1 MGVFD
6 LPLAKLREYR
16 GINPCPED
24 FDDFWDRSVLEARRL
39 DPQVEC
45 VPGDFKT
52 PFAECND
59 LYFKGVGGSRIHA
72 KYMKPVRC
80 EEPHP
85 AVLFFHGYTGNSGT
99 WVERLAYAAS
109 GYSVFA
115 MDCRGQGGP
124 SEDLGGVTG
133 TTYSGQIMR
142 GLEDGPEK
150 MYFRQIFLDVVM
162 MADIAMGMPEVDRN
176 RVGVY
181 GMSQGGALT
190 LVCGALVPSVKRIA
204 PLFPFLSDYKRVWE
218 LDLAG
223 KEAYADIAF
232 YFKRFDPCHERE
244 DEIFRLLGYIDVQNF
259 AKRITCEVL
268 MGTALMDTTC
278 PPSSQFAIYN
288 KITSKKELVL
298 YPDYIHEPIPD
309 FADKTFQFLQGL

>member
-52 PFAECND
+52 PFAECYD

-162 MADIAMGMPEVDRN
+162 MADIV
-176 RVGVY
+176 
-181 GMSQGGALT
+181 
-190 LVCGALVPSVKRIA
+190 
-204 PLFPFLSDYKRVWE
+204 
-218 LDLAG
+218 
-223 KEAYADIAF
+223 F

-259 AKRITCEVL
+259 AKRIICEVL